1 MLMMK
6 ELGLMLYWGEG
17 DKSTFDNVALTNSN
31 PNIMKYFIVWLRKY
45 FEIDE
50 KRIKCRLYIWK
61 NIDENQA
68 KKFWSKTLNVPIKN
82 FTKSYISKG
91 QPKIRK
97 KRHNHGICRV
107 CYSSTPLC
115 KEIMKEITKL
125 FIQ

>member
-6 ELGLMLYWGEG
+6 ELGLMLYWAEG
-17 DKSTFDNVALTNSN
+17 DKSNFDNVALTNSD
-31 PNIMKYFIVWLRKY
+31 PNVMKYFIAWLRKY

-61 NIDENQA
+61 DTNETEA
-68 KKFWSKTLNVPIKN
+68 KTFWSDLLNVPMKN
-82 FTKSYISKG
+82 FTKSYISKS

-97 KRHNHGICRV
+97 KRHNNGVCRI
-107 CYSSTPLC
+107 CYSSTKFC
-115 KEIMKEITKL
+115 KEILNEIAKL